1 MTSFPNFSGTLGRIM
16 EANTRQGKKEAFDEF
31 AKRNAERTAFVSR
44 FIVLR
49 EARKSKAHRE
59 IEKMIW
65 QETETAKD
73 IAKKFRKAF
82 LENGDKIET
91 VDRDIKRALD
101 HASCSV
107 NHFIEQYLD
116 RTFLS
121 FQDALL
127 DYKRSNE
134 LLFDSEAPRSGGWKL
149 E

>member
-1 MTSFPNFSGTLGRIM
+1 M
-16 EANTRQGKKEAFDEF
+16 EANSRLGKKEVFDEF

-59 IEKMIW
+59 IEQMIW

-73 IAKKFRKAF
+73 IARKFRKAF

-107 NHFIEQYLD
+107 SHFIEQYLD

-121 FQDALL
+121 FQDALV

-134 LLFDSEAPRSGGWKL
+134 LLFDSQAPRSGGWKL
-149 E
+149 A